1 MAIISTGKRKRKRP
15 LDLTAVFNASF
26 MAVKRNLQIVI
37 ISFTLL
43 SLFAFYQAFDMK
55 ASMERGKTVYESQ
68 CMSCHMAEGEGLEGV
83 FPPLAKTDYLKD
95 KNRLIKIVL
104 LGARGPM
111 KVNGVD
117 YNGEKAGFSLT
128 DQEVSDVLNYI
139 RNSWGNKGE
148 PVRPTEVQPALKAA
162 SKGYQPY

>member
-1 MAIISTGKRKRKRP
+1 METITFKSTGKDQSHYAAI
-15 LDLTAVFNASF
+15 L
-26 MAVKRNLQIVI
+26 
-37 ISFTLL
+37 ISTLL
-43 SLFAFYQAFDMK
+43 FSITHLTFSQSFDIK
-55 ASMERGKTVYESQ
+55 ASIERGKAVYEAQ

-148 PVRPTEVQPALKAA
+148 PVRPAEVQPALKAA

>member
-1 MAIISTGKRKRKRP
+1 MVAIS
-15 LDLTAVFNASF
+15 
-26 MAVKRNLQIVI
+26 
-37 ISFTLL
+37 LL
-43 SLFAFYQAFDMK
+43 SFWLFAFYQVFDLK
-55 ASMERGKTVYESQ
+55 ASMERGKAIYESQ

-95 KNRLIKIVL
+95 KNRLVKIVL
-104 LGARGPM
+104 QGARGPM
-111 KVNGVD
+111 NVNGVA

-148 PVRPTEVQPALKAA
+148 PVRPAEVQPGLKANV
-162 SKGYQPY
+162 KDYQPY

>member
-1 MAIISTGKRKRKRP
+1 MATISTGNQKRK
-15 LDLTAVFNASF
+15 LLFDLTTEFF
-26 MAVKRNLQIVI
+26 TTLKTVKKNLQLVVI
-37 ISFTLL
+37 GFLSL
-43 SLFAFYQAFDMK
+43 SLFSFYQAFDLK
-55 ASMERGKTVYESQ
+55 ASMERGKAIYEGQ

-95 KNRLIKIVL
+95 KNRLVKIVL

-117 YNGEKAGFSLT
+117 YNGEKPGFSLT

-148 PVRPTEVQPALKAA
+148 PVRPTEVQPALQAA

>member
-1 MAIISTGKRKRKRP
+1 MTTISTGKRKGKLP
-15 LDLTAVFNASF
+15 FDLTALFHVSF
-26 MAVKRNLQIVI
+26 MSVKRNLQIVI
-37 ISFTLL
+37 ISFVLV
-43 SLFAFYQAFDMK
+43 SLFSFYQAFDLK

-95 KNRLIKIVL
+95 KNRLVKIVL

-117 YNGEKAGFSLT
+117 YNGEKAGFTLN

-148 PVRPTEVQPALKAA
+148 PVRPTEVQTALKSA
-162 SKGYQPY
+162 SKDYQPY

>member
-1 MAIISTGKRKRKRP
+1 MKTKLQLTISG
-15 LDLTAVFNASF
+15 VFVVA
-26 MAVKRNLQIVI
+26 L
-37 ISFTLL
+37 FT
-43 SLFAFYQAFDMK
+43 FYQSFDLK
-55 ASMERGKTVYESQ
+55 ASMDRGKLVYEAQ
-68 CMSCHMAEGEGLEGV
+68 CMSCHMAEGEGLSGV

-95 KNRLIKIVL
+95 KNRLVKIVL

-128 DQEVSDVLNYI
+128 DEQVSDVLNYI

-148 PVRPTEVQPALKAA
+148 PVRPAEVQPALKAT
-162 SKGYQPY
+162 SKDYQPY